1 MAAHLAIDSQIG
13 WNRGTREEE
22 TAMNLKRTVLAA
34 LAACCVPL
42 LGWAQTNTVGG
53 AEPPA
58 GETVPLVIG
67 GGWQV
72 FSWEEGEPAPAAPEF
87 TIEGGACIRITDAAC
102 WGDRFSLSDNGELIG
117 TTSLPTIAN
126 PPECEGDIIDP
137 DAAFADPNF
146 SSGTFALAVAAIF

>member
-67 GGWQV
+67 GGGQV
-72 FSWEEGEPAPAAPEF
+72 FGWEKESLLWLHPNTRSKAAQLGQFCGSVGFVRHGTNLPDCRVKAKPAGRSRKTASWKP
-87 TIEGGACIRITDAAC
+87 
-102 WGDRFSLSDNGELIG
+102 SLCNE
-117 TTSLPTIAN
+117 
-126 PPECEGDIIDP
+126 
-137 DAAFADPNF
+137 
-146 SSGTFALAVAAIF
+146 V